1 MSFNKYEGDVKVIIT
16 EDGADMI
23 FRGGQPLMDQGLE
36 NASQIP
42 WFTRNGWVGNL
53 FLRDANQQ
61 VGSDF
66 EEKAQGTVTV
76 SKLIEIQKEGEAAWQ
91 KLIDS
96 GLASRVIVRASNPSG
111 SQTQVAG
118 LIQPPGRDLEIL
130 LATKNGANWI
140 AQKENPAHERIY

>member
-16 EDGADMI
+16 ENGADMI
-23 FRGGQPLMDQGLE
+23 FRGGQPIMDQGLE
-36 NASQIP
+36 NAAQIP
-42 WFTRNGWVGNL
+42 WFTRKGWVGNL

-91 KLIDS
+91 KLID
-96 GLASRVIVRASNPSG
+96 GGVASRVIVQASNPSG
-111 SQTQVAG
+111 TQTHVAG

-130 LATKNGANWI
+130 LATKNGTNWI
-140 AQKENPAHERIY
+140 AQKENPAHERI